1 MRTEHEAQ
9 PPTEGQKYS
18 ANLWLHQ
25 YDFRG
30 PNTHGCE
37 MAMRVKRTGR
47 AAGEVDEEGDGG
59 DPYGDD
65 SESKFEL

>member
-1 MRTEHEAQ
+1 MRTEHEAL
-9 PPTEGQKYS
+9 PPLEGLKYS

-37 MAMRVKRTGR
+37 LGKRVKRTGR
-47 AAGEVDEEGDGG
+47 AVDAGLPSSEEVLEDQDDG
-59 DPYGDD
+59 
-65 SESKFEL
+65 ESKFEL